1 MAILRTIVWFIYFF
15 GKLLCLTPQ
24 MLRAKKLQDA
34 GQLEASRAIVNRYV
48 PQWAGKLMRL
58 AGVTIT
64 VNGAENIPT
73 DRSVVF
79 IPNHQSNYDVPLMLT
94 QLGTPPALVAKI
106 ETMKIPLVRT
116 WMQLLDCIFLD
127 RNNPRQAMTA
137 MNEVSSVLEK
147 GVNLVIFP
155 EGTRSKG
162 DTMREF
168 KTGAFRMACK
178 AGATIVPVAINGSYK
193 AMEAN
198 HNLMCPAHVIITV
211 LPSIDTAA
219 LDRAAQK
226 ALPEQVAAQIAAYLP
241 QGKTQAE

>member
-15 GKLLCLTPQ
+15 GKLVCLTPH
-24 MLRAKKLQDA
+24 MLKAKKLKDA
-34 GQLEASRAIVNRYV
+34 GDFAASRAIVNRYV
-48 PQWAGKLMRL
+48 PHWASTLMRL
-58 AGVTIT
+58 SGMTVT
-64 VNGAENIPT
+64 VNGLENLPT

-79 IPNHQSNYDVPLMLT
+79 IPNHQGDYDVPLMLT
-94 QLGTPPALVAKI
+94 QVGAPPALVAKI

-127 RNNPRQAMTA
+127 RKNPRQAMAA
-137 MNEVSSVLEK
+137 MNEVSTVLEK

-162 DTMREF
+162 DAMGEF

-178 AGATIVPVAINGSYK
+178 AGATIVPVVIDGSYK

-198 HNLMCPAHVIITV
+198 HNLMCPAHVTITV
-211 LPSIDTAA
+211 LAPIDTAA
-219 LDRAAQK
+219 LDRSAQK
-226 ALPEQVAAQIAAYLP
+226 ALPEQVAAQIASYLP
-241 QGKTQAE
+241 GEKVAQ